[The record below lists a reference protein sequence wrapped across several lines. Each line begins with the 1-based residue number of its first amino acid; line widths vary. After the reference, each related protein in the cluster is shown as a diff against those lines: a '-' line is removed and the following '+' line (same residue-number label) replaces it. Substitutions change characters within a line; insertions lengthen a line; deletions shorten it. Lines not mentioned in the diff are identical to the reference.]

1 MGKAARVL
9 CLLSVTVSSTVVADE
24 RHFTFTYESA
34 VLPRLENEIEL
45 WITPRAG
52 RRDYFLGF
60 DYRLEFERGI
70 ADRLVTA
77 LYFNFS
83 HQTAGAAHNTST
95 DWSFSNEWKYK
106 VLDPVGDP
114 VGLALYGEITGGP
127 HQLDL
132 ETKLILDKY
141 FAGFI
146 AALNLVTEYGWEF
159 RDGKTTRDLRLEAD
173 SGVVYSLGAGF
184 FLGLEG
190 RNETIISSDG
200 GFESSAFF
208 AGPVFSYAAS
218 AWWAT
223 ATLLPQLGAIQSTDL
238 AAASNSHLD
247 LVQHERF
254 VARLLVGIHL

>member
-1 MGKAARVL
+1 MEKAARL
-9 CLLSVTVSSTVVADE
+9 LWLLSVTVSSTVVADE
-24 RHFTFTYESA
+24 RHFTFNYESC

-106 VLDPVGDP
+106 VLNPVGDP
-114 VGLALYGEITGGP
+114 VGLDLYGAITAGP

-132 ETKLILDKY
+132 ETKLILY
-141 FAGFI
+141 NYLPRFI
-146 AALNLVTEYGWEF
+146 PPRTQ
-159 RDGKTTRDLRLEAD
+159 
-173 SGVVYSLGAGF
+173 
-184 FLGLEG
+184 
-190 RNETIISSDG
+190 
-200 GFESSAFF
+200 
-208 AGPVFSYAAS
+208 
-218 AWWAT
+218 
-223 ATLLPQLGAIQSTDL
+223 LPHS
-238 AAASNSHLD
+238 
-247 LVQHERF
+247 
-254 VARLLVGIHL
+254 